1 MFQKYNLVC
10 RAAINE
16 APAFIK
22 DDFAVSCKG
31 NTYTTT
37 LHTLN
42 SLIVKCSKLTKAVRV
57 YRGTSRG
64 VLPQSFWDENEH
76 GVRGGVEAAF
86 MSTTTSRD
94 VALGYAGQRSASGGE
109 ATPMLF
115 EMQQGMVDRGAELGW
130 LSQYPHEE
138 EV

>member
-10 RAAINE
+10 RAAIKE
-16 APAFIK
+16 APDFIK
-22 DDFAVSCKG
+22 QQYKDSCKG
-31 NTYTTT
+31 NMYTTT

-76 GVRGGVEAAF
+76 GVRGGVEFVSAKGTWDLPKVVHLCSLTE
-86 MSTTTSRD
+86 MK
-94 VALGYAGQRSASGGE
+94 RSVLR
-109 ATPMLF
+109 P
-115 EMQQGMVDRGAELGW
+115 
-130 LSQYPHEE
+130 
-138 EV
+138 